1 MDGRLLPRGLSS
13 EVSVRTLSRLVQPS
27 ACGTHR
33 ALIHERRSD
42 AVVRTRP
49 DRAVPAIGRHRC
61 DVTANDVGRRVQ
73 GRHQERLALELH
85 ASVVT
90 QVYSSASPLRHG
102 ARSTG

>member
-1 MDGRLLPRGLSS
+1 VDGRLLHRGLSS
-13 EVSVRTLSRLVQPS
+13 EVSVRTSSRLVQPS

-49 DRAVPAIGRHRC
+49 DRIVPAVGRHRC
-61 DVTANDVGRRVQ
+61 DVTENNVGRRVR

-85 ASVVT
+85 ASAVT
-90 QVYSSASPLRHG
+90 QVYSSASSLRYG